1 MECNLFLPWYSWK
14 NAHLGLKNNHS
25 LSKIS
30 TEDKGLTTPWVLHI
44 HWTMAD
50 PPCKTQQTHKSVF
63 PHMISDMNQLP
74 IVMSCS
80 VEIFKTAVSSSKY
93 SFMKHVNNFN
103 FFQLSYATCDIIFLQ
118 GSYHSKLLIFL
129 TAIENSLSVT
139 CGRLFSPVS
148 STNKADCH
156 DITEILLIVA

>member
-1 MECNLFLPWYSWK
+1 MECNLLLPWYSWK
-14 NAHLGLKNNHS
+14 NAHLGLKNNRS

-44 HWTMAD
+44 YWTMAN

-74 IVMSCS
+74 WPIVMSCS
-80 VEIFKTAVSSSKY
+80 VEIFKSAVSSSKY

-103 FFQLSYATCDIIFLQ
+103 FFQLSCAPCDLIFLQ

-129 TAIENSLSVT
+129 TATENSLAGCFLRFPPPIKLT
-139 CGRLFSPVS
+139 
-148 STNKADCH
+148 TM
-156 DITEILLIVA
+156 I